1 MPMEPE
7 SDLIFKSVSS
17 LAHLNSQTNFEF
29 KLLQIKLLGNK
40 IQGKLYFND
49 IVSIKSTFLAS

>member
-1 MPMEPE
+1 MEPE

-17 LAHLNSQTNFEF
+17 LAHLNSRTNFEF